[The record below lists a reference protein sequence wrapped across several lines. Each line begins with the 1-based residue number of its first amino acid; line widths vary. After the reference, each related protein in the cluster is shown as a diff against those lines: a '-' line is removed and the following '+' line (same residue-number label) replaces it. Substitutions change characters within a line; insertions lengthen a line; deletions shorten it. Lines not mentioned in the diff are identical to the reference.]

1 MEFLKKNGDPLS
13 LNEVWVI
20 SDNPLCEVIDRNE
33 DISLRNKNGMV
44 VKLPSSLLS
53 AKHIN
58 IEQSEIVLSKELY
71 QRYFINEVR
80 NINTNEVN
88 GLIRNN
94 FHKILRNPAIV
105 LSKAEYYL
113 LRPSFFQFGKIT
125 LGELLEGIS
134 TQDIPVFEKLDK
146 HESLLLVS
154 INGSPLSGIFSA
166 SFWSLKENKFLNL
179 SHCHLPQHWTYYR
192 DKLVNGG
199 KQNLGISFDFQ
210 HSALLNLLSEIENH
224 EKG

>member
-53 AKHIN
+53 ANHIN

-94 FHKILRNPAIV
+94 FHKILRNPAIISSG
-105 LSKAEYYL
+105 LH
-113 LRPSFFQFGKIT
+113 SFN
-125 LGELLEGIS
+125 L
-134 TQDIPVFEKLDK
+134 VKL
-146 HESLLLVS
+146 H
-154 INGSPLSGIFSA
+154 
-166 SFWSLKENKFLNL
+166 
-179 SHCHLPQHWTYYR
+179 
-192 DKLVNGG
+192 
-199 KQNLGISFDFQ
+199 
-210 HSALLNLLSEIENH
+210 
-224 EKG
+224 